1 MQTISLVIT
10 GFASLVAGGSVI
22 STLLG
27 RRRLRVATQLLAQHN
42 EDELDRQRILA
53 ALERGQSELANA
65 NAQAQAREGECTRL
79 QHDLE
84 QQEEQA
90 AEMRQ
95 QLFAALDQ
103 YSKLTAEHQKL
114 RELLNKVSAAQVEL
128 QTERKHHEESK
139 KALAAARAD
148 SEKLKAETADARK
161 QLASERIRL
170 SDKEKQHAA
179 AQAQLGKVNREIGE
193 LSKQV
198 AAANERVGALQLVEA
213 KAARLET
220 RNAEL
225 ESELAQVIQVT
236 GNAGDAE
243 LDREELQVRLE
254 TAAYSVRLASKEADR
269 YRTRTEGLEV
279 ELENLRS
286 ELSSAIAAALQQER
300 LLVDNRKLIETQ
312 TQQELQVQTLQA
324 RLTEARRA
332 MQEAEI
338 RAVEAVTELEK
349 TQHIVQ
355 EGELERQALVTQVET
370 LGHYSEQ
377 VKRMCVELEALS
389 QADQRCRD
397 AEAEVVRLKN
407 DLQKAQTALR
417 SAQSS
422 SIERGQLSN
431 VSQLLREEQQ
441 SHLAAEQ
448 RLLAAQDELRSL
460 QGSIPAAY
468 GKRGEVEQLER
479 LREENYKL
487 RNETEQL
494 RVHEKASQELE
505 RLTIEHK
512 RLRLESEL
520 LTRRVDELKSAQIEL
535 AELRR
540 QWTDQSLL
548 LNEAREIREQ
558 QGMLEAQVYALGQT
572 PYTKRPRPSCST
584 PIEIGN
590 KAREL
595 EARLSPLLAQW
606 GLRSVVLAD
615 SGGFPIVGAGDPLAQ
630 EGLAAFS
637 ALVSDVGQRACHLL
651 PFGNVLW
658 VNWVDVNGMA
668 VSCRLFSLGQE
679 DFAVAAIGPQGLDL
693 TRADEL
699 VAVLRQTLTS
709 SLAPSDGSENTSDGA
724 LT

>member
-27 RRRLRVATQLLAQHN
+27 RRRLRVATRLLAQHEQN
-42 EDELDRQRILA
+42 DSERQRILS
-53 ALERGQSELANA
+53 ALERGQSELASA
-65 NAQAQAREGECTRL
+65 NAQVQAREVDCTRL
-79 QHDLE
+79 QHDLV

-90 AEMRQ
+90 SETRQ
-95 QLFAALDQ
+95 QLFAALDR
-103 YSKLTAEHQKL
+103 YSTLTAEHQKL
-114 RELLNKVSAAQVEL
+114 REVLNKVSAAQVEL
-128 QTERKHHEESK
+128 QAERKHHEESK
-139 KALAAARAD
+139 KALTAARAD
-148 SEKLKAETADARK
+148 VDRLKAETAEARK

-170 SDKEKQHAA
+170 NDKEKQHTTTQSQVAK
-179 AQAQLGKVNREIGE
+179 LNLEMGE
-193 LSKQV
+193 LLKQV
-198 AAANERVGALQLVEA
+198 AATNERVNALQLVDA
-213 KAARLET
+213 KATRLEA

-225 ESELAQVIQVT
+225 ETELAQVIQVT
-236 GNAGDAE
+236 GNASDAE

-279 ELENLRS
+279 EIEDLRG
-286 ELSSAIAAALQQER
+286 ELSSAMAAALQQER
-300 LLVDNRKLIETQ
+300 LLVENRKLSDTQ
-312 TQQELQVQTLQA
+312 VQQEQQLQSLQA
-324 RLTEARRA
+324 RIAETRRTT
-332 MQEAEI
+332 QEAEL
-338 RAVEAVTELEK
+338 RAAEAVTELEHA
-349 TQHIVQ
+349 QRLVQ
-355 EGELERQALVTQVET
+355 EGELERQSLVTQVET

-377 VKRMCVELEALS
+377 VKRMCVELDALS
-389 QADQRCRD
+389 QADQRGRD

-417 SAQSS
+417 SAESS

-441 SHLAAEQ
+441 SHLEAEQ
-448 RLLAAQDELRSL
+448 RLLAAQEELRL
-460 QGSIPAAY
+460 LGSPAAY
-468 GKRGEVEQLER
+468 GKRAEVEQLER

-487 RNETEQL
+487 RNE
-494 RVHEKASQELE
+494 AE
-505 RLTIEHK
+505 RLRIHETASRELDRLTVEHK

-540 QWTDQSLL
+540 QWTDQSVMLSD
-548 LNEAREIREQ
+548 AREMREQ
-558 QGMLEAQVYALGQT
+558 QSMLEAQLYALGQT
-572 PYTKRPRPSCST
+572 PHTKRARPSCST

-590 KAREL
+590 KAHEL
-595 EARLSPLLAQW
+595 EERLSPLLAQW

-615 SGGFPIVGAGDPLAQ
+615 AGGFPIVVAGDPLAQ

-679 DFAVAAIGPQGLDL
+679 DFAVAAIGPEGLDRA
-693 TRADEL
+693 RADEL
-699 VAVLRQTLTS
+699 VAVLRQILTS
-709 SLAPSDGSENTSDGA
+709 SLAPGDGPA
-724 LT
+724 